1 MSHIRRDVP
10 LAIVSNFAEAH
21 RDFLNR
27 SPAPANG
34 GAPLATQEAYHA
46 DRTLLW
52 AGDPKLVI
60 VSYPIPHAN
69 YLFELLGYAR
79 TSHAAPQNPSDC
91 LSRDILDD
99 EALLRRLIAHAGPDK
114 MLQLVPYAVTPEFCA
129 LAEALR
135 REHGLRVLLPE
146 HPQPHAIWLRDFIDT
161 KAGFHHLAGRW
172 LPNAGDLLP
181 EAHFCH
187 DLAQAARIVRWFT
200 LEGKA
205 CIAKPDTGES
215 GIGSVV
221 VRPGDIASEQEA
233 LTLLKQQPYWGRD
246 LIVVEEYCASDLP
259 VSPSVEVFV
268 PPLHNGE
275 PAVTYVCEQLFRGLG
290 EFSGVIVSAE
300 LRERPWYGPCVDS
313 ALTIARQLQRR
324 GYAGHFDLDAVVD
337 GDGRPR
343 LLEIN
348 ARRTGGTHVHDF
360 ATFAFGPDY
369 LERVALLSWESIHSA
384 GITDYTGLR
393 TALDD
398 LLYPIGGSPRGV
410 ILTITSSLQHHQFG
424 VLIAGDT
431 AADAVALQTA
441 LLDRI
446 QQHANAKTADAPSY
460 I

>member
-161 KAGFHHLAGRW
+161 KTGTSPSRQVA
-172 LPNAGDLLP
+172 
-181 EAHFCH
+181 
-187 DLAQAARIVRWFT
+187 AQRRRPAARGPFLPRFGAGGAHRALVYPRRQ
-200 LEGKA
+200 A

>member
-1 MSHIRRDVP
+1 MAHIRPDVP

-21 RDFLNR
+21 RDFLDR
-27 SPAPANG
+27 SPASMNG
-34 GAPLATQEAYHA
+34 SAPLATLEAYHA

-60 VSYPIPHAN
+60 VSYPIPHAD
-69 YLFELLGYAR
+69 YLCELLGYAG
-79 TSHAAPQNPSDC
+79 TSHAAPRNPTDC
-91 LSRDILDD
+91 LSCDIRTDQ
-99 EALLRRLIAHAGPDK
+99 ALLQRLIGHAGASAT
-114 MLQLVPYAVTPEFCA
+114 LQLVPYAVTPEFTA
-129 LAEALR
+129 LAETLR

-181 EAHFCH
+181 EAYFCS
-187 DLAQAARIVRWFT
+187 DLAQAARIVRWFS
-200 LEGKA
+200 LDGRA

-221 VRPGDIASEQEA
+221 FKPKDIASEQEA
-233 LTLLKQQPYWGRD
+233 LALLKRQPYWGRD
-246 LIVVEEYCASDLP
+246 LIVVEEFTAADLP

-268 PPLHNGE
+268 PPLHTGE
-275 PAVTYVCEQLFRGLG
+275 PAVTYVCEQLFRGPG
-290 EFSGVIVSAE
+290 EFSGVIVSAD
-300 LRERPWYGPCVDS
+300 LRERPWYEPCVGS

-337 GDGRPR
+337 EGGRPR

-384 GITDYTGLR
+384 GIANYAELR
-393 TALDD
+393 AALDD
-398 LLYPIGGSPRGV
+398 LLYPIGGSQRGV

-424 VLIAGDT
+424 VLIAGDN

-441 LLDRI
+441 LLNRL
-446 QQHANAKTADAPSY
+446 QQHAKAKTAYAPSN

>member
-1 MSHIRRDVP
+1 MSHLRQDIP
-10 LAIVSNFAEAH
+10 LAVVSNFAEAH

-60 VSYPIPHAN
+60 VSYPIPHAD
-69 YLFELLGYAR
+69 YLCELLGYAR

-129 LAEALR
+129 LAEVLHS
-135 REHGLRVLLPE
+135 EHGLRVLLPE

-181 EAHFCH
+181 EAHFCS
-187 DLAQAARIVRWFT
+187 DPAQAARIVRWFT

-221 VRPGDIASEQEA
+221 VKPGDIVSEQEA
-233 LTLLKQQPYWGRD
+233 LDLIERQPYWGRD
-246 LIVVEEYCASDLP
+246 LIVVEEYSASDPP

-268 PPLHNGE
+268 PPLHAGE

-300 LRERPWYGPCVDS
+300 LRERPWYEPCVEN

-337 GDGRPR
+337 EDGRPR

-360 ATFAFGPDY
+360 ANFAFGPDY
-369 LERVALLSWESIHSA
+369 TDSVALLSWESIDS
-384 GITDYTGLR
+384 GRITTFDALR
-393 TALDD
+393 LALEG
-398 LLYPIGGSPRGV
+398 LLYPIDGSQRG
-410 ILTITSSLQHHQFG
+410 IIITITSSLRHRQFG
-424 VLIAGDT
+424 VLIAGRNT
-431 AADAVALQTA
+431 TDAVSLQSA
-441 LLDRI
+441 LLRRV
-446 QQHANAKTADAPSY
+446 QEATSTSKAGAPACV
-460 I
+460 